1 MREAGP
7 DGKRLRAT
15 NGMARWDG
23 GSCQQPNWMPTRP
36 AQPVE
41 RPNGRRCQCSES
53 RHARG
58 VPSARRRGC
67 GRPASEGI
75 QKKSNGPLKAARC
88 DQAASSRRSRA
99 FT

>member
-15 NGMARWDG
+15 NGMARGDG

-41 RPNGRRCQCSES
+41 RPNGRRCQCVTPPACL
-53 RHARG
+53 RHD
-58 VPSARRRGC
+58 
-67 GRPASEGI
+67 ASEGI
-75 QKKSNGPLKAARC
+75 QKKNAGPLKAARC